1 MQNRRWTWGIRMPIR
16 IARRAEPHA
25 LPVIVRVP
33 VEHLKLDRENPRLAA
48 LASEDGPSQREL
60 AKLLWDEMAVDEL
73 ALSIAANGY
82 FEEEPLIVIP
92 ERPGRKDPDT
102 DTFVVVEGNRRLAAV
117 LFLRDRTLREEL
129 KVSDI
134 PEVTPERLRDLE
146 KLPVSIYDTK
156 EELWEYFGFRHINGP
171 QAWDAFSKAQFVAKV
186 RQDYGIS
193 LSEIAR
199 RIGDRHD
206 FVKRIY
212 LGYLLVK
219 QAQSKCGFSTDDVNK
234 GRFNFSHLYTAAAQ
248 PEFRR
253 FLGITDADVTKPNPV
268 PKSHLEQLQELM
280 IWLYGSKSAG
290 KLPVVRTQ
298 NPDLNTLRVIISQK
312 ASLAAL
318 RSGYSLLRA
327 HEIGIGEGR
336 RLQEALTRAKEEL
349 LVANGTVTT
358 GYSGQEDLYQMIKEI
373 VLLVDNIKRE
383 MENLKP
389 ARKSK
394 VRD

>member
-1 MQNRRWTWGIRMPIR
+1 MPPKIV
-16 IARRAEPHA
+16 RRAEPHV
-25 LPVIVRVP
+25 LHVIVRVP
-33 VEHLKLDRENPRLAA
+33 VEHLRLDKENPRLAA
-48 LASEDGPSQREL
+48 LEEGTSQRDL
-60 AKLLWDEMAVDEL
+60 AKLLWNEMAVDEL

-92 ERPGRKDPDT
+92 ESPGRKNPDT

-117 LFLRDRTLREEL
+117 LVLRDRSLREEL
-129 KVSDI
+129 EVSDI
-134 PEVTPERLRDLE
+134 PQVTPEKLRALE
-146 KLPVSIYDTK
+146 TLPVSIYDTR

-186 RQDYGIS
+186 RENYGIS

-248 PEFRR
+248 PEFRK
-253 FLGITDADVTKPNPV
+253 FLGLTDADSAKHNPV

-298 NPDLNTLRVIISQK
+298 NPDLNTLRVVISQK

-318 RSGYSLLRA
+318 RAGYSLQRA
-327 HEIGIGEGR
+327 DEIGIGEAR

-358 GYSGQEDLYQMIKEI
+358 GYSGQEDLYSTIKEI
-373 VLLVDNIKRE
+373 SLLVDNIKRE

-389 ARKSK
+389 TRKSK
-394 VRD
+394 VNA